1 MNNKTELHSQDLVKT
16 GTTTMGLVCK
26 DGIVLLA
33 DKKATAGHM
42 IVDKHAKK
50 IHQIDDAIGLT
61 IAGLVSDAQYL
72 TKLARAEI
80 KLKKVRTNAE
90 VSMQE
95 AASILANLSYYN
107 VRRMSMVQG
116 IVGFLVGGRD
126 NTGFHLF
133 NIGID
138 GSLTEEKDYTSDG
151 SGSIF
156 VYGVL
161 ETLYKKDM
169 TTEEGIALGKKAL
182 NAAIQRDAASGCG
195 FDIVVINQEG
205 FKRIESKDIPYKIE

>member
-1 MNNKTELHSQDLVKT
+1 MKSELQKQQLVKT
-16 GTTTMGLVCK
+16 GTTTIGLVCK
-26 DGIVLLA
+26 DGIVLVA

-42 IVDKHAKK
+42 IVDKHAEK
-50 IHQIDDAIGLT
+50 IHKIDDAIGLT

-80 KLKKVRTNAE
+80 QLKKLKTNSE
-90 VSMQE
+90 VNMKE

-116 IVGFLVGGRD
+116 IVGFLCGGRD
-126 NTGFHLF
+126 ETGFHLF

-161 ETLYKKDM
+161 EALYKKDM
-169 TTEEGIALGKKAL
+169 TVDEGIALGKKAL
-182 NAAIQRDAASGCG
+182 QAAIQRDAASGCG
-195 FDIVVINQEG
+195 FDVCTITAEG
-205 FKRIESKDIPYKIE
+205 FKRIETKPIAYKVE